1 MPRLT
6 PVDPAQ
12 AEGKAKTLLDG
23 VQKKLGV
30 VPNLF
35 RTMVASPAVLE
46 SYLGFSQAL
55 GGTGLTAR
63 QREQIALAVAG
74 ASDCDYC
81 ASAHTAIG
89 KGLGLSEGEA
99 TRNLQGGSEDPATA
113 AYLDFATALVEKRGL
128 VSDADLAAVR
138 AAGADDAA
146 IGEIVATVALNIFT
160 NYFNHVAETEIDFPV
175 VEVSSARSRSAQ
187 IASI

>member
-74 ASDCDYC
+74 ANDCDYC

-89 KGLGLSEGEA
+89 KGLGLSDGE
-99 TRNLQGGSEDPATA
+99 TGRNLQGGSEDPVTA
-113 AYLDFATALVEKRGL
+113 AYLAFATALVEKRGL

-138 AAGADDAA
+138 AAGADDAV

-175 VEVSSARSRSAQ
+175 VEVSSAKA
-187 IASI
+187 A

>member
-74 ASDCDYC
+74 ANDCDYC

-99 TRNLQGGSEDPATA
+99 ARNLQGGSEDPATA
-113 AYLDFATALVEKRGL
+113 AYLVFATALVEKRGL

-138 AAGADDAA
+138 AAGADDAV

-160 NYFNHVAETEIDFPV
+160 NYFNHVAETEIDVPV
-175 VEVSSARSRSAQ
+175 VEVSSAKA
-187 IASI
+187 A

>member
-6 PVDPAQ
+6 PIDPAA
-12 AEGKAKTLLDG
+12 AEGKAKVLLDG
-23 VQKKLGV
+23 VQQKLGM

-55 GGTGLTAR
+55 GGTGLSAR

-74 ASDCDYC
+74 ANACQYC

-89 KGLGLSEGEA
+89 KGLGLSEAEAARNLAGEA
-99 TRNLQGGSEDPATA
+99 EDPKTA
-113 AYLDFATALVEKRGL
+113 AILVFATALVEKKGW
-128 VSDADLAAVR
+128 VGDDDLAAVR
-138 AAGADDAA
+138 AAGADDAT

-160 NYFNHVAETEIDFPV
+160 NYFNHVARTEVDFPV
-175 VEVSSARSRSAQ
+175 VEVAAPK
-187 IASI
+187 AA